1 MADLIKSIKEK
12 NPVACDKQDLLSH
25 NFGGFANEILKT
37 MSNFKS
43 SE

>member
-12 NPVACDKQDLLSH
+12 NPVACDQQDLLSY

-37 MSNFKS
+37 MSNFKN